1 MKKSGR
7 FTRYVLRELAT
18 PTFLGLLLYTFVLL
32 MNHFFLVAEKALAK
46 NLGVELTFRL
56 FVAGI
61 PKLLVMSIPM
71 AVLLGTLI
79 GLGRLSADRE
89 WLALQAAGH
98 GPRVLLR
105 PVLLHGLMGSLACFF
120 IYAVVVPHT
129 HYAVRNLRG
138 EILFSSN
145 LAADLRPRV
154 FYELP
159 QDAVIYVD
167 DIRAGGE
174 RRLENALLIRPDP
187 KREGKTQLAIARW
200 GDLYPAPDGS
210 GTLIVDLYDGEG
222 HFFRSDE
229 PDKYHVG
236 TFRRWPERF
245 PPPRFLKTLM
255 TPPDKVDQDLTMPQ
269 LLEEIDAAQ
278 EERAEL
284 LARPGGPGAGRIGI
298 SDRRIAGAKV
308 ELHRRIALPLASL
321 FFAFLALPLGIT
333 TARSGKGA
341 GFAISVVVIVL
352 YRIVF
357 VTATKQAISGPI
369 PPDIGPWIAN
379 AIILLWALVALWRMR
394 SRSVRGD
401 GGPLTWPLTLW
412 RRTRSRIRP
421 ATDDDL
427 SDDPHATSD
436 LAGLS
441 GSTRRFVARLDRYVA
456 LAFLRLFAFALVS
469 TYLIYAVIEGQDLVD
484 RTLRTRQPLSLIGD
498 YLTYFSPGVLHI
510 ILPISCLIGAVVSI
524 TLLARSSELVAVKAA
539 GVSMRRATAPIIVL
553 TIIFSAILFFVQ
565 DHIAPAANRKVQQT
579 KDRIH
584 RRAARTHGLPATGS
598 WRFGADGSTLY
609 HFRLHDAS
617 KGEYQGLSVFTID
630 RSVPRIVDHRFC
642 ERARYEDGTWILGPG
657 WYRYFLPING
667 GAQRATAADIA
678 STLTRFDEPYELDL
692 DIPANVVDERRWLAR
707 RSDSLPEQMSVAA
720 LSEQIDTLH
729 NSGYDITKLHV
740 AYYRKFAQSL
750 APLVMVLLGLP
761 FAFRVGRRGSLYGI
775 GVALLL
781 VLVYWATFAVF
792 NALGLE
798 TLLPPAVAAWAPNA
812 LYGLLG
818 VYLLLYVRT

>member
-1 MKKSGR
+1 MYRSGR
-7 FTRYVLRELAT
+7 FTRYLLRELAT

-46 NLGVELTFRL
+46 NLGAELTFRL

-79 GLGRLSADRE
+79 GLGRISADRE

-159 QDAVIYVD
+159 QDGVIYVD

-174 RRLENALLIRPDP
+174 RRLENVLLIRPDP
-187 KREGKTQLAIARW
+187 DREGKTQLGIASQ

-210 GTLIVDLYDGEG
+210 GTLIVDLFDGEG

-229 PDKYHVG
+229 PDEYHVG

-269 LLEEIDAAQ
+269 LREEIRAAEQ
-278 EERAEL
+278 ERAEL
-284 LARPGGPGAGRIGI
+284 LSRPGGPGPGRLAI
-298 SDRRIAGAKV
+298 SARRIAGAKV

-341 GFAISVVVIVL
+341 GFAISVVVIVV

-357 VTATKQAISGPI
+357 VTSTKQAINGPI
-369 PPDIGPWIAN
+369 PPEIGPWIAN
-379 AIILLWALVALWRMR
+379 AVILMWALLAVWRMR
-394 SRSVRGD
+394 RRSVRGE
-401 GGPLTWPLTLW
+401 GGPLTLPLALW
-412 RRTRSRIRP
+412 RRTRARVRP
-421 ATDDDL
+421 DTDDAL
-427 SDDPHATSD
+427 SDDPHPTTE
-436 LAGLS
+436 LAGLA
-441 GSTRRFVARLDRYVA
+441 GSTRRFVARLDRYIA

-484 RTLRTRQPLSLIGD
+484 RTLRTRQPLSLVAD
-498 YLTYFSPGVLHI
+498 YLTYFAPGVLHI

-524 TLLARSSELVAVKAA
+524 TLLSRSSELVAVKAA
-539 GVSMRRATAPIIVL
+539 GVSMRRTTVPIIVI
-553 TIIFSAILFFVQ
+553 TIIFSAILFFIQ

-598 WRFGADGSTLY
+598 WRFGADGNTLY
-609 HFRLHDAS
+609 HFRLHDES

-642 ERARYEDGTWILGPG
+642 EWARYADGGWLLGPG

-667 GAQRATAADIA
+667 GAERATAADIA
-678 STLTRFDEPYELDL
+678 STLTRFDAPYELDL
-692 DIPANVVDERRWLAR
+692 DIPANLVEERRWLAR
-707 RSDSLPEQMSVAA
+707 RSDSLPDQMSIAE
-720 LSEQIDTLH
+720 LSDQIDTLR
-729 NSGYDITKLHV
+729 NSGYDITKLRV
-740 AYYRKFAQSL
+740 AYYRKFAQAL

-818 VYLLLYVRT
+818 FYLLLYVRT